1 LLSLIRA
8 VRLRAQGFGRLLRGE
23 RGGTSPR
30 VASGTLVAGSRTG
43 GRLDLDRHYIERKDF
58 TVARRGYDQEEVDL
72 HLRELADA
80 ISDLKAQLKATP
92 AGVAGAAAE
101 QVRQIVEAAEES
113 AAQIEDRAN
122 AEARRVTDDA
132 SRRARET
139 RERADQESAEQLQR
153 VQETASKMLERA
165 AALERELEALV
176 NGIHEGATVLVD
188 RMRSGAGDLE
198 NELGSIRQ
206 ELLTVR
212 PEPEPEPELAAAS
225 EEDFAGGAG
234 WPSGAGRAAAG
245 AANGA
250 GEEQATPEPEAPLA
264 AAEAPEPEA
273 PTPDTRPQTPEPAA
287 GLGGAG
293 PEGARL
299 VALNMALNGTPR
311 EEAARYLSDNFQ
323 LEDQNAIL
331 DDVYS
336 RVGGRT

>member
-1 LLSLIRA
+1 
-8 VRLRAQGFGRLLRGE
+8 
-23 RGGTSPR
+23 
-30 VASGTLVAGSRTG
+30 
-43 GRLDLDRHYIERKDF
+43 LDLDRHYIERKDF

-80 ISDLKAQLKATP
+80 ISELKAQLKATP

-122 AEARRVTDDA
+122 AEARRMTDDA

-165 AALERELEALV
+165 AALEKELEVLV
-176 NGIHEGATVLVD
+176 QGIHEGAGGLVD

-198 NELGSIRQ
+198 TELGSIRQ

-212 PEPEPEPELAAAS
+212 PAEPEPEPELAAAS
-225 EEDFAGGAG
+225 EQELAGGAG
-234 WPSGAGRAAAG
+234 WPSAAERAVVSAGNG
-245 AANGA
+245 AA
-250 GEEQATPEPEAPLA
+250 QEPEAA
-264 AAEAPEPEA
+264 DEPA
-273 PTPDTRPQTPEPAA
+273 TPAPDTRHPTPETQHPTPEPAA
-287 GLGGAG
+287 AGLGGSG

-311 EEAARYLSDNFQ
+311 EEAARYLADNFQ
-323 LEDQNAIL
+323 LEDQDAIL

-336 RVGGRT
+336 RVGGRS